1 MLIVKRFLTVSL
13 LFFLQQNGSSQSNS
27 LFQESPIPDLVL
39 SVITNIQTGEI
50 RQEKL
55 SNSNGKIRI
64 LDFWATW
71 CGPCIAKMG
80 DLQKLKNEF
89 PNDLDI
95 ISISDETIE
104 KILPFVQKR
113 HLPFRFAVD
122 KESII
127 SNKFEIGAL
136 PFTILIDKKG
146 IIKKINGSDMITSKI
161 MKDLVEDRPVI
172 FPKPPIYISSKSTS
186 DTAKK
191 GIKSQQI
198 FTNYQPN
205 IPSIMKDEMK
215 GEYAGRRVMMYNLTL
230 KEMISLLLN
239 YDQSQMANYD
249 NLDINKE
256 ELYCLDFIF
265 EDKNASQRRQLVLD
279 FLTKRFPKKVTIK
292 SEKVKGY
299 VLELGNKAKIPEVAD
314 KTVEFVSTATTQDLT
329 QRLSR
334 LIQIPVKNGVNYNH
348 RFILTMSRIPD
359 EMSKINLIMERIGLI
374 LVEKEF
380 IRNLYEVK

>member
-13 LFFLQQNGSSQSNS
+13 LFFLQQNGSSQSN
-27 LFQESPIPDLVL
+27 LLVQESPIPDLVL